1 MLFMEQP
8 TTAAEAASH
17 TAHTVDAEAEPAA
30 VQVAEAEPAAA
41 QTVNAEAEPAAV
53 QAAGAEPAAVQAADP
68 ELAAVQAADP
78 ELAAVQV
85 AEAGPAAVRTVDS
98 VAALKAMADPT
109 RLAILAALM
118 RTRDLPVMSVKELAA
133 ELGEPQTKLYR
144 HVRQLEAAG
153 LIRVASTRM
162 VSGILEQR
170 YQACQRDLRLG
181 RGVIAENADESEELM
196 RAALDRYRD
205 GFFAAFRAGRLP
217 AGDVPPGESY
227 RKPLV
232 FMSDLK
238 VSPARAAQLMTK
250 LEEVIDSFQDEQ
262 AEDPDGVSLNLFIS
276 SYVPG
281 DPDPG

>member
-17 TAHTVDAEAEPAA
+17 SAQTVDAEAEPAAVQTVDAEAEPAA
-30 VQVAEAEPAAA
+30 VQVA
-41 QTVNAEAEPAAV
+41 
-53 QAAGAEPAAVQAADP
+53 D
-68 ELAAVQAADP
+68 
-78 ELAAVQV
+78 
-85 AEAGPAAVRTVDS
+85 AGPAAVRTVDS

-153 LIRVASTRM
+153 LIKVASTRM

>member
-1 MLFMEQP
+1 MFFMEQP
-8 TTAAEAASH
+8 TAATKAASYAAQTVDAEAEAEP
-17 TAHTVDAEAEPAA
+17 AAVRMADAEAEPAA
-30 VQVAEAEPAAA
+30 VRTVEVEAEPTALQMMDAGA
-41 QTVNAEAEPAAV
+41 QPDVV
-53 QAAGAEPAAVQAADP
+53 QAAGAGAEPD
-68 ELAAVQAADP
+68 
-78 ELAAVQV
+78 
-85 AEAGPAAVRTVDS
+85 AVRTVDN

-170 YQACQRDLRLG
+170 YQACQQYLKLG
-181 RGVIAENADESEELM
+181 HGVVAENADESEEVM
-196 RAALDRYRD
+196 RVALDRYRD

-238 VSPARAAQLMTK
+238 VSPARATELRARLQ
-250 LEEVIDSFQDEQ
+250 EVIDSFEDEQ
-262 AEDPDGVSLNLFIS
+262 AEDPGGVSLNLFIS

>member
-53 QAAGAEPAAVQAADP
+53 QVADP
-68 ELAAVQAADP
+68 ELAAVQVADPELAAVQVADP

>member
-53 QAAGAEPAAVQAADP
+53 QAAGAEP
-68 ELAAVQAADP
+68 AAVQAADP

>member
-17 TAHTVDAEAEPAA
+17 SAQTVDAEAEPAA
-30 VQVAEAEPAAA
+30 VQVADAGPAAV
-41 QTVNAEAEPAAV
+41 QTVDAEPAAV
-53 QAAGAEPAAVQAADP
+53 QA
-68 ELAAVQAADP
+68 
-78 ELAAVQV
+78 

-118 RTRDLPVMSVKELAA
+118 QTRDLPVMSVKELAA

-281 DPDPG
+281 EPDPG